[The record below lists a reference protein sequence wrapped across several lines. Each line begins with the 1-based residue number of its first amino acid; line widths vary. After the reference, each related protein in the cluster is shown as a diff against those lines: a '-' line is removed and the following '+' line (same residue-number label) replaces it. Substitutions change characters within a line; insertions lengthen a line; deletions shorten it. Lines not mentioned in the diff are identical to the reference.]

1 MISKTKSIEA
11 FSEAVEFIPGGVNSP
26 VRAFKQIDQQP
37 LFIDSARGSS
47 IIDIDGNE
55 FIDYCLS
62 WGVFV
67 QGHSHPEMQKKLK
80 DAIAKG
86 TSFGAPTL
94 LESAFAKRLTDYTPS
109 MEKVR
114 LVNSGTEAVMSA
126 LRLARGYTGRN
137 IIVKFDGCYHGHADH
152 LLVKSGSGVA
162 ETTNS
167 SSSGIP
173 KGIIDQTISVP
184 FNNAHILEEIFHS
197 HGNTIAAVIVEPVP
211 ANMGLIVPK
220 PDFLTHIRNLC
231 NRYGSLLIFD
241 EVITGFRYALS
252 SAQGVLNVEPDITC
266 FGKIIGGGFSV
277 GAYGASREIMA
288 HVAPEGNVYQ
298 AGTLSGN
305 PIAITAGLATLDIIS
320 SDGFYISL
328 LEKASRFHVDLAHI
342 TDKYNITSHHYFNMF
357 SLFFTDEPVRN
368 YDDVQKSN
376 HSRFAKFYLNLLDQG
391 IYLAPSPFETNF
403 ISSAHSDEDL
413 EKTLI
418 AIEKSL
424 KHSL

>member
-26 VRAFKQIDQQP
+26 VRAFRQIDQQP
-37 LFIDSARGSS
+37 LFIDRAQGSS
-47 IIDIDGNE
+47 ILDIDGNQ

-152 LLVKSGSGVA
+152 LLVKSGSGMA
-162 ETTNS
+162 EISNS
-167 SSSGIP
+167 SSLGIP
-173 KGIIDQTISVP
+173 NEIIDQSISLPFNSVP
-184 FNNAHILEEIFHS
+184 ALEEVFNK
-197 HGNTIAAVIVEPVP
+197 HGNAIAAVILEPVP
-211 ANMGLIVPK
+211 ANMGLIVPET
-220 PDFLTHIRNLC
+220 DFLKGIRTLC
-231 NRYGSLLIFD
+231 SRYGSLLIFD

-252 SAQGVLNVEPDITC
+252 SAQGVLQIDPDITC

-277 GAYGASREIMA
+277 GAYGANQQIMS
-288 HVAPEGNVYQ
+288 HVAPEGSVYQ

-305 PIAITAGLATLDIIS
+305 PIAVTAGLATMDLIS
-320 SDGFYISL
+320 TKGFYESL
-328 LEKASRFHVDLAHI
+328 LVKSSWFHNELAHI
-342 TDKYNITSHHYFNMF
+342 TKKYKITLHHYYNMF
-357 SLFFTDEPVRN
+357 SLFFTDEPIRN
-368 YDDVQKSN
+368 YDDVVKSN
-376 HSRFAKFYLNLLDQG
+376 HQRFGKFYLNLLEHG
-391 IYLAPSPFETNF
+391 IYLSPSPFETNF
-403 ISSAHSDEDL
+403 ISAAHTDEDL
-413 EKTLI
+413 EKTLV
-418 AIEKSL
+418 AIENSL
-424 KHSL
+424 KHTL